1 MPRHLPFTNNTS
13 VNFASIVVKDD
24 IGLIGFLI
32 FCALMT
38 MACAS
43 HGRRWRWLK
52 ARRNSELVISSPQMQ
67 PMVGGD
73 DRYNGSDGEDD
84 GSVWKKNIIMGEKC
98 RLPDFSGAI
107 IYDSKGN
114 LFVPS

>member
-1 MPRHLPFTNNTS
+1 MPRHLPFTNNS
-13 VNFASIVVKDD
+13 SLNFASFVARDH
-24 IGLIGFLI
+24 IGLISFVL

-43 HGRRWRWLK
+43 HGRRWLWLK
-52 ARRNSELVISSPQMQ
+52 ARRNGELVISAPQMQ
-67 PMVGGD
+67 PMAGGD
-73 DRYNGSDGEDD
+73 DKYNDSDDEDD
-84 GSVWKKNIIMGEKC
+84 ASVWKKNIIMGEKC

-114 LFVPS
+114 LFVPN